1 MQHSHEAMTYQDEVI
16 DEHEPAEKNT
26 LHNGCP
32 FSFNSLRLQHHFQL
46 TRALE
51 NFDDFL
57 PTTFSTLI
65 RKNKMLLS
73 VTDRII
79 VDSNFS
85 NSKKLKFNHES
96 SFVSLW
102 SSSLILFSLNSNSKS
117 FPNVEIVCLFLN
129 RKKMDRFILLLHEFF
144 QSSFKDLNFRNG
156 PN

>member
-1 MQHSHEAMTYQDEVI
+1 MFCQICAFNEINDLGPKSDVILNDILSSVHFVGKECFDMQHSHEAMTYQDEVI

-57 PTTFSTLI
+57 PTTFSLI

-79 VDSNFS
+79 IGSNFS
-85 NSKKLKFNHES
+85 NSKKLTFSMNL
-96 SFVSLW
+96 VSC
-102 SSSLILFSLNSNSKS
+102 
-117 FPNVEIVCLFLN
+117 P
-129 RKKMDRFILLLHEFF
+129 H
-144 QSSFKDLNFRNG
+144 G
-156 PN
+156 PPH